1 MPHLRGIFVDNESS
15 NEKWKQVNEVHSIS
29 TKKKKKN
36 VNEVQSHQICTRIEF

>member
-29 TKKKKKN
+29 QKKKN
-36 VNEVQSHQICTRIEF
+36 VNEVQSYQIRTRIEF

>member
-1 MPHLRGIFVDNESS
+1 MPHLRGIFVD

>member
-29 TKKKKKN
+29 KKKKKN
-36 VNEVQSHQICTRIEF
+36 VNEVQSYQIRTRIEF